1 VRHTKNSLVREEEF
15 LRDLEESRSRGYALD
30 REEFED
36 GVGCI
41 AAIITQKG
49 QVVGAMSISG
59 PSSRILG
66 AHTERLAAEI
76 VRGAAVISQQLSGS

>member
-1 VRHTKNSLVREEEF
+1 
-15 LRDLEESRSRGYALD
+15 LD
-30 REEFED
+30 REEYED

-41 AAIITQKG
+41 AAKITQKG
-49 QVVGAMSISG
+49 HVVGAMSISG

-76 VRGAAVISQQLSGS
+76 VRGAEAVSKQLSEP